1 MTASPVP
8 ERRLTVV
15 DASVLI
21 NFLGLKRFELLTGLP
36 REFVITAEVNG
47 QIKRNRAALDA
58 ALAAGLFRVENPP
71 LGEDAE
77 LFGRLT
83 RMLGRA
89 DASCIA
95 AAKRLGADLAADDQT
110 FLREAEKALS
120 SGQMLPGTETLLAE
134 AVKAGVLSLDAGD
147 GLLAELMGLKY
158 RPKIRSLHEL
168 M

>member
-1 MTASPVP
+1 MAASGVP

-21 NFLGLKRFELLTGLP
+21 NFLGLKRFELLTELP

-47 QIKRNRAALDA
+47 QIKRNRTALDA

-95 AAKRLGADLAADDQT
+95 TAKRLEADLAADDQT
-110 FLREAEKALS
+110 FLREAEAALPL
-120 SGQMLPGTETLLAE
+120 GQTLLGTEVLLAE
-134 AVKAGVLSLDAGD
+134 AVRAKLLSLGAGD
-147 GLLAELMGLKY
+147 ALLAELARLRY
-158 RPKIRSLHEL
+158 RPKVQNLQEL